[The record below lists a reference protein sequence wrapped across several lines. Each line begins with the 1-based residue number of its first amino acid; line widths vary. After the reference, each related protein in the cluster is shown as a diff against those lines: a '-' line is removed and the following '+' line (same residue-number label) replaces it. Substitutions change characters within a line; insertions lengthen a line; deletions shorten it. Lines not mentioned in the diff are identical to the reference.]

1 MSPSTVASSISNE
14 LRAAQSASLT
24 MFRERAHLYGMGY
37 GFDMLVRPIFEISI
51 AALIYTY
58 GDKSRVPYVIV
69 ALAASTFLF
78 SAIYFVGEILDR
90 ERIRGTL
97 PGLFLTPCLRVSWMA
112 GYASAGI
119 AETFARIAVI
129 LLAGTILFDVRID
142 PNLPAL
148 AVVLPLFLLALSGIA
163 LVLSGI
169 GLYIKRANSLSNLV
183 SPVLILLGGVY
194 FQVTALPDP
203 LYYFA
208 RALPLGY
215 GIEAITAVVIDGAS
229 LGDITDSLLPLLG
242 FAVASPIVGFVA
254 FNYIDVLV
262 RRRGEVDIY

>member
-1 MSPSTVASSISNE
+1 MSPSVVASSISNE
-14 LRAAQSASLT
+14 LRASRAAALT
-24 MFRERAHLYGMGY
+24 MFRERMHLYGMGY
-37 GFDMLVRPIFEISI
+37 GIDLIARPIFDVSI

-58 GDKSRVPYVIV
+58 GDRERVPYVVV

-90 ERIRGTL
+90 ERVRGTL
-97 PGLFLTPCLRVSWMA
+97 PNLFLTPCRRVSWMA

-119 AETFARIAVI
+119 GETFARIAVI
-129 LLAGTILFDVRID
+129 LLAGMLLFGVRLD
-142 PNLPAL
+142 PNLLAL
-148 AVVLPLFLLALSGIA
+148 AVVLPLFLVTLSGIA

-194 FQVTALPDP
+194 FPVSALPDP

-215 GIEAITAVVIDGAS
+215 GMDAITAVVIDGAT
-229 LGDITDSLLPLLG
+229 LGDISDSLWPLVG
-242 FAVASPIVGFVA
+242 FAIASPVIGLLA
-254 FNYIDVLV
+254 FGYIDVLV